1 MAVTIRE
8 HVDRVRDCGNNNGTA
23 SVSTFIPH
31 QLLSAAAAAAA
42 LTRSF
47 VSVISRLTNAS
58 PLTPC

>member
-31 QLLSAAAAAAA
+31 QLLSAAAAAA

-47 VSVISRLTNAS
+47 VSVISRSTNAS